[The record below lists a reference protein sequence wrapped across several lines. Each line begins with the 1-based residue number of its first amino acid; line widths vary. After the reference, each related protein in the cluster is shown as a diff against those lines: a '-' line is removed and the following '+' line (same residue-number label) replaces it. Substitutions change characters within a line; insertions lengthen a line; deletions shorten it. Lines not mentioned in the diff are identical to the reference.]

1 MVHEYFLLSFHVTVI
16 SKLAN
21 EVSQKICKD
30 ALSCHNISSGKPFS
44 NAVVGHTIFC
54 LNLNWTKIT
63 TKIMSSMYLLIFHSE
78 CLAYVS
84 KNICNFFI
92 FYIYFRLTFFKDKL
106 RGGNS
111 LRDFKVCIYALKKLL
126 DVI

>member
-44 NAVVGHTIFC
+44 NATGGAYYFLFELK
-54 LNLNWTKIT
+54 LNKDNYKNNEYHIIT
-63 TKIMSSMYLLIFHSE
+63 YIPFG
-78 CLAYVS
+78 
-84 KNICNFFI
+84 ICI
-92 FYIYFRLTFFKDKL
+92 KE
-106 RGGNS
+106 
-111 LRDFKVCIYALKKLL
+111 
-126 DVI
+126 

>member
-1 MVHEYFLLSFHVTVI
+1 MFS
-16 SKLAN
+16 
-21 EVSQKICKD
+21 ICIKE
-30 ALSCHNISSGKPFS
+30 NMQ
-44 NAVVGHTIFC
+44 T
-54 LNLNWTKIT
+54 
-63 TKIMSSMYLLIFHSE
+63 
-78 CLAYVS
+78 
-84 KNICNFFI
+84 FFI